1 MHTYI
6 MNEKDR
12 NVNNKNAD
20 GCIILC
26 PQIVWE
32 LNGMMNGKRTMPSS
46 GMGLWLLI
54 GIAVGAAA
62 CLGVCGTPA
71 KRRVRRRLM
80 HAADAVNEAIDN
92 MYSAMK

>member
-1 MHTYI
+1 
-6 MNEKDR
+6 
-12 NVNNKNAD
+12 
-20 GCIILC
+20 
-26 PQIVWE
+26 
-32 LNGMMNGKRTMPSS
+32 MPSS

>member
-20 GCIILC
+20 GCIILR

-32 LNGMMNGKRTMPSS
+32 LNGMMK
-46 GMGLWLLI
+46 GLWLLI